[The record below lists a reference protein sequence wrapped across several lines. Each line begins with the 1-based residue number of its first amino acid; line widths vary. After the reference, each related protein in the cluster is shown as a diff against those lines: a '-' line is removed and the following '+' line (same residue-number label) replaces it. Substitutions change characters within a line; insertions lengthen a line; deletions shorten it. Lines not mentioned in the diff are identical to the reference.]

1 MVDFRSGYVPPGVYV
16 SADTS
21 AVAGVVGTTSTV
33 ILLVGPG
40 LGYRSFTDHIVF
52 ANNSDSVALTQTGVN
67 PNSLV
72 VSSTTAGVKT
82 TYNITTDYQLSATNS
97 SAPDSVSTISVVAS
111 GTIQPGATIDVSYSY
126 ADTSYYSLNQFSDFA
141 SFINVYGSPF
151 DRSTGIVQSPISLA
165 AQVAFENGANQIYA
179 VALNSLGSLAEQ
191 YASAYALSAQ
201 NYDIN
206 LIIPVWPVGDG
217 TGYPTSIAGISP
229 FASALN
235 GHLQDTEDSGFPRT
249 AIVGVSDSFDTSV
262 TPDQVAGQF
271 SYRRVVVVWP
281 NRLLYYN
288 ALASTPQSQT
298 QVIGGQYLAAACGG
312 FLANNPTA
320 QGLTRQQVFAIAGI
334 APDIIAQ
341 QTTYNKNNW
350 SARGVAVL
358 EPNRAGRL
366 VIRHGVSTDV
376 SSVTTREFSIVRCQD
391 ELFTLIQQSLESAN
405 LIGTPITS
413 DTPLSVKGIIAGAL
427 ETALAN
433 NTIQGYSGL
442 AVRQQ
447 SLPNGDPTVIEAVFI
462 YAPTFP
468 VNYITVS
475 FSFNL
480 STGTTAATTDD
491 TAAAIGA

>member
-1 MVDFRSGYVPPGVYV
+1 
-16 SADTS
+16 
-21 AVAGVVGTTSTV
+21 
-33 ILLVGPG
+33 
-40 LGYRSFTDHIVF
+40 
-52 ANNSDSVALTQTGVN
+52 
-67 PNSLV
+67 
-72 VSSTTAGVKT
+72 
-82 TYNITTDYQLSATNS
+82 
-97 SAPDSVSTISVVAS
+97 
-111 GTIQPGATIDVSYSY
+111 
-126 ADTSYYSLNQFSDFA
+126 
-141 SFINVYGSPF
+141 
-151 DRSTGIVQSPISLA
+151 
-165 AQVAFENGANQIYA
+165 
-179 VALNSLGSLAEQ
+179 
-191 YASAYALSAQ
+191 
-201 NYDIN
+201 
-206 LIIPVWPVGDG
+206 
-217 TGYPTSIAGISP
+217 
-229 FASALN
+229 
-235 GHLQDTEDSGFPRT
+235 
-249 AIVGVSDSFDTSV
+249 
-262 TPDQVAGQF
+262 
-271 SYRRVVVVWP
+271 
-281 NRLLYYN
+281 
-288 ALASTPQSQT
+288 
-298 QVIGGQYLAAACGG
+298 
-312 FLANNPTA
+312 
-320 QGLTRQQVFAIAGI
+320 LTRQQVFAIAGI